1 MAVARNVW
9 QHVDAGTPAAA
20 ARRLII
26 DSTTRRVSDR
36 PLSRARPVHALKQ
49 RRLRVLD
56 PADDQLRIHGGLG
69 PVMGR
74 SVMTLAALLVP
85 PQPSALGVADPSIQR
100 RCHNARET
108 AQTANAARPGAP
120 GRGMASGAIM
130 ARPHPAN
137 NAGTI
142 QGDAGSG
149 ATRYVE
155 QTRVAAGA
163 GARRSARRP
172 LPRCRSPAR

>member
-1 MAVARNVW
+1 MLLDLVLPGSDGVALMAEVPALAELPVIFISAYDRAETLARAL
-9 QHVDAGTPAAA
+9 DAGADDYLVEPFSATDPAKRDPRAVGEWGA
-20 ARRLII
+20 GVDSRRLGA
-26 DSTTRRVSDR
+26 V
-36 PLSRARPVHALKQ
+36 
-49 RRLRVLD
+49 
-56 PADDQLRIHGGLG
+56 
-69 PVMGR
+69 
-74 SVMTLAALLVP
+74 
-85 PQPSALGVADPSIQR
+85 DPSIQR

-108 AQTANAARPGAP
+108 AQTAKAARPGAP

-155 QTRVAAGA
+155 QTRAAAGA
-163 GARRSARRP
+163 GSPTKRSSSAST
-172 LPRCRSPAR
+172 L